1 VDCADF
7 ADFVDSSADPD
18 ADFRSD
24 ADLWVPAE
32 SSGDDFDLD
41 DNFDFDD
48 DEGEDRDE
56 DDDSSDDVAPPS
68 DGSAYAMPGMH
79 AIAAPTP
86 KVTANA
92 PTRPTYL
99 A

>member
-1 VDCADF
+1 MDF
-7 ADFVDSSADPD
+7 ADFVDFVAPFD
-18 ADFRSD
+18 ADSRSD
-24 ADLWVPAE
+24 ADFWVPAE
-32 SSGDDFDLD
+32 SSGDDFDFD

-48 DEGEDRDE
+48 DEGEGEDE
-56 DDDSSDDVAPPS
+56 DSSDDVAPPS
-68 DGSAYAMPGMH
+68 DGSPYAMPGMH

-86 KVTANA
+86 NVTANA